1 MRPDVRLFP
10 VVPAGRPP
18 AAPDPGFAARPRLA
32 ALRDALRAAAVPRP
46 GPRDAPVFFFD
57 RGRQAELRAA
67 RPTPAPPEPHP
78 LAARVA
84 AELPAL
90 FASAEARR
98 AARAVPGLAD
108 AARRLAP
115 SVPAA
120 NDLADLLAVPDDE
133 AVVVLDPAARAG
145 YRLAV
150 SGVADVAQF
159 HLLLLDVLAA
169 EGVIDPPPAARL
181 VAAARDAAVT
191 IPAGVPMTAAEQ
203 YQFLRPAALRPD
215 GTLPGGFGGAA
226 HWLWGHEPLAAVPL
240 VDGERVVLLAE
251 PAYRRTWEVT
261 RRFPL
266 LPAAVELDRVLGPFQ
281 VADRLAR
288 LTGTRVPV
296 RRTAEAR
303 PARKLSRAA

>member
-1 MRPDVRLFP
+1 MRPDVRLSL
-10 VVPAGRPP
+10 VPGAGRPP

-32 ALRDALRAAAVPRP
+32 ALRDALRAAAVPQP

-57 RGRQAELRAA
+57 RARQAELRAA
-67 RPTPAPPEPHP
+67 RSAPSEPHP
-78 LAARVA
+78 LAARIA
-84 AELPAL
+84 AELPPL
-90 FASAEARR
+90 FASAEVRR

-115 SVPAA
+115 VIPAA

-150 SGVADVAQF
+150 TGVADVAQF
-159 HLLLLDVLAA
+159 HLLLLDALAA

-181 VAAARDAAVT
+181 VAAARDAGVVT
-191 IPAGVPMTAAEQ
+191 PAGVPMTAVER
-203 YQFLRPAALRPD
+203 YQFLRSAALRPD
-215 GTLPGGFGGAA
+215 GTLPAGFGGAA
-226 HWLWGHEPLAAVPL
+226 HWLWRHEPLAAVPL
-240 VDGERVVLLAE
+240 VDGERVILVGE

-266 LPAAVELDRVLGPFQ
+266 LPAGVELDRVLGPFQ

-288 LTGTRVPV
+288 LTGARVPV
-296 RRTAEAR
+296 RRTVEAR
-303 PARKLSRAA
+303 PARKLARAA